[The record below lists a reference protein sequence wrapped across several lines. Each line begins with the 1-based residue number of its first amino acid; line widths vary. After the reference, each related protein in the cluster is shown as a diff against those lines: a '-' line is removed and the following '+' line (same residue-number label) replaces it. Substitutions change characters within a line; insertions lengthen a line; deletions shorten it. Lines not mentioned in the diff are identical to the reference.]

1 MDSLPDTDRFL
12 SPISDADPCGKDLR
26 YEGTYDAVRDARRAD
41 NPNLPQ
47 GVWEVDLKRAE
58 WPVVTQLCDAALTTK
73 TKDLNLAIWLAESW
87 AHQRGFEGL
96 ARGLSLLCDLCE
108 TFWDGL
114 YPKIGDDGDT
124 EARLAPIEWMTTNF
138 QPLVR
143 LTPFTA
149 PGNADASPMALNH
162 LDDILRIEN
171 LAQKNAAAASK
182 EAAGRPDRAQFEASI
197 SLTPDT
203 VLTGQRDALDTC
215 IDALDRLDGFLGD
228 KVGRDAPSIRS
239 LRDLL
244 GRVHA
249 ILDRAI
255 GERGLDAAEESEPED
270 MTEPGE
276 ETEDMS
282 DTETP
287 AAGAAAASGP
297 IKSRADAYARLTDVA
312 DYLMR
317 TEPHSPVP
325 YLIRR
330 AVMWGNMSFAD
341 VMAQLMKDGGDINR
355 AFSLLGLDQ
364 MDKKD

>member
-1 MDSLPDTDRFL
+1 MEPLPGTERFL
-12 SPISDADPCGKDLR
+12 SPISPDNPCGDDLR
-26 YEGTYDAVRDARRAD
+26 YEGTYDAVRNARRAD

-58 WPVVTQLCDAALTTK
+58 WATVTQLCDAALTTK
-73 TKDLNLAIWLAESW
+73 SKDVNLAVWLSESW

-96 ARGLSLLCDLCE
+96 ADGLTLLCDLCE

-114 YPKIGDDGDT
+114 YPKIDDDGDT
-124 EARLAPIEWMTTNF
+124 EARLSPIEWMSTNF

-149 PGNADASPMALNH
+149 PGNADASPMALRH

-171 LAQKNAAAASK
+171 LAQKNTAAAAK

-197 SLTPDT
+197 SLTPDST
-203 VLTGQRDALDTC
+203 LLAQRDALAGC
-215 IDALDRLDGFLGD
+215 IAALDRLDAFLTGA
-228 KVGRDAPSIRS
+228 VGRDAPSIRS

-244 GRVHA
+244 GRVES

-255 GERGLDAAEESEPED
+255 GERGIDEQDQPEPED
-270 MTEPGE
+270 QPEQGE
-276 ETEDMS
+276 ETEAMT
-282 DTETP
+282 DTETQ
-287 AAGAAAASGP
+287 AGKTAASGP
-297 IKSRADAYARLTDVA
+297 ITSRADAYARLTEVA